1 MDSINEFF
9 HMGGYAAFVWPSF
22 GITAAV
28 MIAIVIDSWRG
39 FVRERDTLEKLQSQ
53 RAKRKAP

>member
-28 MIAIVIDSWRG
+28 MIGIVIDSWRG
-39 FVRERDTLEKLQSQ
+39 FVQERDTLEKLQSQ
-53 RAKRKAP
+53 RPSRRAS